1 MSQLLVAAVSDPF
14 RVGPVEF
21 GQCHAFNV
29 AVVVPVEVR
38 VEACVVVHVVVAEF
52 LQLANDVRVCQPVD
66 EFCRADRVVD
76 GALFRMDIG

>member
-1 MSQLLVAAVSDPF
+1 MPAVSDPF
-14 RVGPVEF
+14 RVGPIEF

-52 LQLANDVRVCQPVD
+52 LQFANNVGVCQPVD
-66 EFCRADRVVD
+66 QFCRADRVED